1 MTNNDILLSV
11 RNTFDFDNS
20 KMIAIFG
27 LADLEV
33 TCDQVNGWLGE
44 KGNPEYQAC
53 TDLQLANFLNGLINY
68 KRGKKEGQQPEAE
81 ILLTNNAILMKLK
94 IALDLKA
101 DDVLDIMNLVDI
113 HISKYELS
121 AFFRKPYHKNYR
133 ACRDKILRNFL
144 KGVHIK
150 YHQAENC

>member
-20 KMIAIFG
+20 KMVTIFG

-33 TCDQVNGWLGE
+33 TCDQVNGWLEE
-44 KGNPEYQAC
+44 KDNQEYQAF
-53 TDLQLANFLNGLINY
+53 TDLQLAVFLNGLINY
-68 KRGKKEGQQPEAE
+68 KRGKKEGAQPEAE

-150 YHQAENC
+150 YHDTAK